1 LSEPASAARAK
12 PIVDA
17 AIGNLCTCCVVRVEH
32 GGKSDTYAAGTLCPD
47 PSAGPD
53 APCTTDSLFDLAS
66 LTKLATTA
74 LLLSFVRER
83 QLTLDTPLRE
93 LIADFRGG
101 EKDRVTLRHVLLHT
115 GGLTWWKPLW
125 KEATSLEDAVWL
137 AAKEPLS
144 QEIGEFKYSDLG
156 YIMLTAGLAKV
167 GGASFADLVRE
178 RVLTVVE
185 AEHADFGPRPREL
198 TAATEEDRE
207 WRHKRLRGEVHD
219 ENSFAVGGV
228 AGHAGLFGTAADVAA
243 LARVFRDGAVIG
255 NELARLARTE
265 QAVGENARRG
275 LGLALRAPNGPM
287 CGRYFSEDAY
297 GHTGFTGTSLW
308 VDPALDLTVI
318 VLTNRVYFGRTNDD
332 ATYRFRI
339 AVHEALSGP

>member
-1 LSEPASAARAK
+1 MPRPERGAGLEQAQVLLRRQRGERALLVRRSDHRLEEGLSQR
-12 PIVDA
+12 
-17 AIGNLCTCCVVRVEH
+17 
-32 GGKSDTYAAGTLCPD
+32 AAGGLV
-47 PSAGPD
+47 
-53 APCTTDSLFDLAS
+53 
-66 LTKLATTA
+66 
-74 LLLSFVRER
+74 LSFARER

-167 GGASFADLVRE
+167 GGAPFADLVRE

-308 VDPALDLTVI
+308 IDPALDLTVI
-318 VLTNRVYFGRTNDD
+318 LLTNRVYFGRTNDD

>member
-1 LSEPASAARAK
+1 MSEPASAARAK

-17 AIGNLCTCCVVRVEH
+17 AIGNLCTCCVVRVER
-32 GGKSDTYAAGTLCPD
+32 GGASDTYAAGTLCPD

-167 GGASFADLVRE
+167 GGAPFADLVRE

-308 VDPALDLTVI
+308 IDPALDLTVI

-339 AVHEALSGP
+339 AVHEALSAP

>member
-1 LSEPASAARAK
+1 MSEPASAARAK

-17 AIGNLCTCCVVRVEH
+17 AIGNLCTCCVVRVER
-32 GGKSDTYAAGTLCPD
+32 GGASDTYAAGTLCPD

-167 GGASFADLVRE
+167 GSAPFADLVRE

-308 VDPALDLTVI
+308 IDPALDLTVI